1 METIKIGKIYPIVNE
16 ILKRKVILYNSENKI
31 LILDSGKEIKF
42 PKYTFYNEKPKQK
55 INQILNC
62 NLDENR
68 IVELV
73 NIIYYYDRF
82 YSENNRLKRGSREII
97 NEYYTYNIEYNSDI
111 IDKIWNSQYIIS
123 KEFLPYLISIE
134 EFLNLD
140 EKIINKED
148 VDAVKILEKKLKYE
162 GE

>member
-1 METIKIGKIYPIVNE
+1 METIKIGKIYPIVDKT
-16 ILKRKVILYNSENKI
+16 LKRKVILYNSENKI
-31 LILDSGKEIKF
+31 LILDNGKNIKL
-42 PKYTFYNEKPKQK
+42 PKETFHNEKPNQK

-62 NLDENR
+62 DLDEDR

-97 NEYYTYNIEYNSDI
+97 NEYYAYNIEYNSDT
-111 IDKIWNSQYIIS
+111 IDRIWNSKYCIFR
-123 KEFLPYLISIE
+123 KNLPYLISIE

-140 EKIINKED
+140 KKIINKED
-148 VDAVKILEKKLKYE
+148 VEAVKILEKKLKYE